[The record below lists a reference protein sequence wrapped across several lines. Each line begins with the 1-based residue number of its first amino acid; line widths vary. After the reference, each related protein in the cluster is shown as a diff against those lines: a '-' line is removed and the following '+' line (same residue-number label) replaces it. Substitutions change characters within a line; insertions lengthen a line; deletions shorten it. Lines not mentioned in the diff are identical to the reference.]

1 MKRTAMLV
9 FLVCMLSMCVQAE
22 EMGNVASVDLN
33 RVQNEVGYQ
42 RLVFLDASDEVK
54 AEIIKLRQALDQ
66 IMLESVRE
74 EDDSKIALL
83 QARSQSIN
91 NKLNIIRNTMN
102 MRNSDYRR
110 ALIRYINK
118 RYSENYAL
126 VLDQQMFRNNDQVLV
141 SDASKIVDLTN
152 EIIQTLNQELP

>member
-102 MRNSDYRR
+102 MRNFDYRR

-118 RYSENYAL
+118 RYSGNYAL
-126 VLDQQMFRNNDQVLV
+126 VLDQQIFRNNDQVLV

>member
-1 MKRTAMLV
+1 
-9 FLVCMLSMCVQAE
+9 
-22 EMGNVASVDLN
+22 
-33 RVQNEVGYQ
+33 
-42 RLVFLDASDEVK
+42 
-54 AEIIKLRQALDQ
+54 
-66 IMLESVRE
+66 MLESVRE

-91 NKLNIIRNTMN
+91 NKLNIIRNTMS

-118 RYSENYAL
+118 RYSEKYAL
-126 VLDQQMFRNNDQVLV
+126 VLDQQMFRNNDQILV
-141 SDASKIVDLTN
+141 SDASKIIDLTN

>member
-9 FLVCMLSMCVQAE
+9 FMVCMLSMCVQAE
-22 EMGNVASVDLN
+22 ETSDVASVDLN

-54 AEIIKLRQALDQ
+54 AEIVKLRQALDQ

-91 NKLNIIRNTMN
+91 NKLNIIRNTMS

-110 ALIRYINK
+110 ALIRYINT
-118 RYSENYAL
+118 RYSEKYAL